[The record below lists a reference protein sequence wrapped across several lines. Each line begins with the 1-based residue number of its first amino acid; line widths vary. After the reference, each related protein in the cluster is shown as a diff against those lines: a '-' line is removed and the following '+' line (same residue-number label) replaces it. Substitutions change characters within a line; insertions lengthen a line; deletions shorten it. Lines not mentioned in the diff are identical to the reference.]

1 MISRAVQCPCGLQH
15 PIKEQH
21 THNTH
26 MPAVDG
32 PHVDF
37 LGDAQFLGLQPRPT
51 AAAGRDGP
59 IHEGEEQDEPLIPVY
74 MNIGI
79 AGGLIYYLAT
89 SEPFKAPQRHPKPVP
104 STRIAAASSQG

>member
-74 MNIGI
+74 MVFMAFNQSSCCPFDCRT
-79 AGGLIYYLAT
+79 LA
-89 SEPFKAPQRHPKPVP
+89 
-104 STRIAAASSQG
+104 